1 MVFSYR
7 TIRGPA
13 TGEYKEK
20 GSKFLAMAYPV
31 SEEEE
36 VAAHLA
42 HLKKE
47 HPKARHFCYAYRLDL
62 EKKIFR
68 ANDDGEPSGTAGKP
82 ILGQID
88 AKELT
93 KILVVVIRYF
103 GGTKLGAAGLFTAY
117 KEAALA
123 ALDAAEIREI
133 KIRTTLEIISPAGV
147 LNEVMRI
154 LKNTDMRIVLQS
166 YEKDHILQVEI
177 PLEDRHFIWEK
188 LIPIHS
194 IQCKILS

>member
-1 MVFSYR
+1 MIFSYR

-13 TGEYKEK
+13 YGAYKEK
-20 GSKFLAMAYPV
+20 GSKFLGIAYPV
-31 SEEEE
+31 SEDEE

-42 HLKKE
+42 LLKKE

-68 ANDDGEPSGTAGKP
+68 AHDDGEPSGTAGKP

-88 AKELT
+88 ARELT
-93 KILVVVIRYF
+93 KILVVVVRYF

-117 KEAALA
+117 KEAALG
-123 ALDAAEIREI
+123 ALDSADIQAI
-133 KIRTTLEIISPAGV
+133 KIRSTLEIISPAEV

-154 LKNTDMRIVLQS
+154 LKHTEMRIVLQS
-166 YEKDHILQVEI
+166 YEKDHILQIEI

-188 LIPIHS
+188 LIHIHS